1 MNSPFVAL
9 RNSSPVHKLLSALA
23 FALILL
29 TFHPAPA
36 LAQGTAKSGRKVAV
50 RVEPEYPEFFR
61 KGHFQGRVVAEASV
75 LPNGDVSNVEIKGG
89 NPMFANFAAK
99 ALKKWKYAP
108 GPAQTVEEVIFNF
121 NSDSR

>member
-1 MNSPFVAL
+1 MNSHFVAP
-9 RNSSPVHKLLSALA
+9 RDSFPVHKFLSLLA
-23 FALILL
+23 FALLL
-29 TFHPAPA
+29 LIFHPPPA
-36 LAQGTAKSGRKVAV
+36 LAQATGKSGRKVVV

-121 NSDSR
+121 SSDPR

>member
-1 MNSPFVAL
+1 MNSRFVAL
-9 RNSSPVHKLLSALA
+9 RDFSLARKLFSVLA

-29 TFHPAPA
+29 TFHSTPA
-36 LAQGTAKSGRKVAV
+36 LAQGTAKERRKVVV

-61 KGHFQGRVVAEASV
+61 KGHFQGRVVAEARV
-75 LPNGDVSNVEIKGG
+75 LANGDVSNVEIKGG

-108 GPAQTVEEVIFNF
+108 GATQTVEEVIFNF

>member
-1 MNSPFVAL
+1 MNSRFVAL
-9 RNSSPVHKLLSALA
+9 RDSFSVRKLFSAVA

-29 TFHPAPA
+29 TFHPEPT
-36 LAQGTAKSGRKVAV
+36 LAEGTAKSGRKVVV
-50 RVEPEYPEFFR
+50 RVEPQYPEFFR

-108 GPAQTVEEVIFNF
+108 GPSQTVEEVIFNF
-121 NSDSR
+121 SSDSR

>member
-1 MNSPFVAL
+1 MNSRFVAFRDFSL
-9 RNSSPVHKLLSALA
+9 SRKLFPLLV
-23 FALILL
+23 FALVLFA
-29 TFHPAPA
+29 FHSTSA
-36 LAQGTAKSGRKVAV
+36 LAQGTAKSGRKVVA

-108 GPAQTVEEVIFNF
+108 GPAQTVEEVVFNF
-121 NSDSR
+121 SSDAR

>member
-1 MNSPFVAL
+1 MNSRFVAF
-9 RNSSPVHKLLSALA
+9 RDFSPSRKLFSVLA
-23 FALILL
+23 FVLVLI
-29 TFHPAPA
+29 TFHSASA
-36 LAQGTAKSGRKVAV
+36 GAQGTPKAGRKVVA

-108 GPAQTVEEVIFNF
+108 GPAQTVEEVVFNF
-121 NSDSR
+121 SSDAR

>member
-1 MNSPFVAL
+1 MISRLAAL
-9 RNSSPVHKLLSALA
+9 RDFPVAHKLFSILA
-23 FALILL
+23 FTLILL
-29 TFHPAPA
+29 TFYSSYGV
-36 LAQGTAKSGRKVAV
+36 AQGTAKSGRRVVV

-61 KGHFQGRVVAEASV
+61 KGHFEGRVVAEASV

-108 GPAQTVEEVIFNF
+108 GATQTVEEVIFNF

>member
-1 MNSPFVAL
+1 MNSSFVAL
-9 RNSSPVHKLLSALA
+9 RDSSRIRKLMSALA
-23 FALILL
+23 FTLL
-29 TFHPAPA
+29 FLTLHPAPA
-36 LAQGTAKSGRKVAV
+36 LAEGTAKSGRKVVV

-121 NSDSR
+121 SSDAR

>member
-1 MNSPFVAL
+1 MNSYFVAL
-9 RNSSPVHKLLSALA
+9 RDFAIAHKLFSVLA

-29 TFHPAPA
+29 TLHSGSG
-36 LAQGTAKSGRKVAV
+36 LAQGTAKSGRKVVV

-108 GPAQTVEEVIFNF
+108 GATQTVEEVIFNF

>member
-9 RNSSPVHKLLSALA
+9 RDSSPVHELLSALA
-23 FALILL
+23 FALVLL
-29 TFHPAPA
+29 IFHPAPV
-36 LAQGTAKSGRKVAV
+36 LAQGTAKSGRKVVV

-121 NSDSR
+121 SSDSR

>member
-9 RNSSPVHKLLSALA
+9 RDSSPVHKLLSALA
-23 FALILL
+23 FALVLL
-29 TFHPAPA
+29 TFHPAPT
-36 LAQGTAKSGRKVAV
+36 LAQGTAKSGRKVVV

-75 LPNGDVSNVEIKGG
+75 LANGDVSNVEIKGG

-108 GPAQTVEEVIFNF
+108 GPTQSVEEVIFNF

>member
-1 MNSPFVAL
+1 M
-9 RNSSPVHKLLSALA
+9 SALA
-23 FALILL
+23 FTLL
-29 TFHPAPA
+29 FLTLHPAPA
-36 LAQGTAKSGRKVAV
+36 LAEGTAKSGRKVVV

-121 NSDSR
+121 SSDAR